1 MSNNFVEE
9 LNRLGLTVEELN
21 TDVVVVGGGGAASR
35 AALSARLTGVDVLIL
50 AKAPLGTGEVQCT
63 GPAKS

>member
-21 TDVVVVGGGGAASR
+21 TDVVVVGGAGLRR
-35 AALSARLTGVDVLIL
+35 ALRCPRD
-50 AKAPLGTGEVQCT
+50 
-63 GPAKS
+63 